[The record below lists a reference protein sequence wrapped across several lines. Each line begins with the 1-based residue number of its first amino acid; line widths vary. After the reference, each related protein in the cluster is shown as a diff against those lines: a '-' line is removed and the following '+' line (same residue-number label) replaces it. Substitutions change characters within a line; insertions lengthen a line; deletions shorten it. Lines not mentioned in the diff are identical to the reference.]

1 LKIEQQP
8 LEDQQVKLTVEV
20 EPDQLETAKHK
31 AARTIARKAKIPG
44 FRPGK
49 APYAIV
55 ERYAGEAAILE
66 DAIDILIQELYPKII
81 EESGIKPYGPGKLEK
96 VVSTDPPTFEFVVP
110 LDAEVELPDYRAL
123 RQPYELAEVDEKEVK
138 KVIDNLRQQQA
149 IIEPVERAAQEGDE
163 VTVKLSGKRKEVK
176 EGGSDI
182 LVRERSVPVVI
193 LAENPEK
200 DENAGEEWPYP
211 GFSRNLIGLSV
222 GDEKTIEYTFP
233 DDSNFD
239 QLRGQ
244 GANFQFKV
252 EAVKSRTVPELTDE
266 LAQSIGEYENVENL
280 HKDVRERLEE
290 RSRQEYNSGYDE
302 KLMDELLKDVKV
314 KYPPQMLENELD
326 TVLHQLEDRLASQKI
341 DMNTYLKSREMDMD
355 ALKKELTPTAETR
368 LKKML
373 VLFEIAQKEKIQVSN
388 EAVQKETLDTLNLYY
403 NSLDP
408 KQAKKGPSQEL
419 VSSLMSNITA
429 DLLVRNTT
437 DRLRSIAKGENPAIE
452 EEKPADE
459 ATAEPVVPE
468 ETVATEESVTT
479 TETEAAVAA
488 DEGKKAETV
497 AEVPSETQAP
507 VTEELTS
514 ETSPEV
520 EEKE

>member
-8 LEDQQVKLTVEV
+8 LEDQQVKLTVEI
-20 EPDQLETAKHK
+20 EPEQLEAAKHK

-66 DAIDILIQELYPKII
+66 DAIDLLIQDLYPKII
-81 EESGIKPYGPGKLEK
+81 DEAGIKPYGPGKLEK
-96 VVSTDPPTFEFVVP
+96 IVSTEPPIFEFVVP
-110 LDAEVELPDYRAL
+110 LDAEVELPDYRGL
-123 RQPYELAEVDEKEVK
+123 RQPYELAPVDEKEVE

-149 IIEPVERAAQEGDE
+149 IVEPVERPAQESDE
-163 VTVKLSGKRKEVK
+163 VTVKLSGKRTEIKD
-176 EGGSDI
+176 GGSDI

-193 LAENPEK
+193 LPENPAIDEK
-200 DENAGEEWPYP
+200 TGEEWPFP

-233 DDSNFD
+233 DDSNFE

-244 GANFQFKV
+244 EALFHVMV

-266 LAQSIGEYENVENL
+266 LAQTIGEYEDL
-280 HKDVRERLEE
+280 AALRSDVYKRLED
-290 RSRQEYNSGYDE
+290 RNRQEYDDVYDE

-326 TVLHQLEDRLASQKI
+326 TSLHQLEDRIASQKI
-341 DMNTYLKSREMDMD
+341 DMSTYLKSRDMD
-355 ALKKELTPTAETR
+355 LEALKKELTPVTETR

-373 VLFEIAQKEKIQVSN
+373 TLFEIAQKEKIQVSD
-388 EAVQKETLDTLNLYY
+388 EAVRKETLDTLNMYY
-403 NSLDP
+403 KSLDS
-408 KQAKKGPSQEL
+408 KQAKKSPSKEL

-429 DLLVRNTT
+429 DLLVKNTT
-437 DRLRSIAKGENPAIE
+437 DRLRSIAKGENPAVE
-452 EEKPADE
+452 EAETEGDASVEANAGDEPNEPADQDS
-459 ATAEPVVPE
+459 AIAQP
-468 ETVATEESVTT
+468 A
-479 TETEAAVAA
+479 
-488 DEGKKAETV
+488 
-497 AEVPSETQAP
+497 
-507 VTEELTS
+507 
-514 ETSPEV
+514 V
-520 EEKE
+520 EEKAASEPSQEPENSN